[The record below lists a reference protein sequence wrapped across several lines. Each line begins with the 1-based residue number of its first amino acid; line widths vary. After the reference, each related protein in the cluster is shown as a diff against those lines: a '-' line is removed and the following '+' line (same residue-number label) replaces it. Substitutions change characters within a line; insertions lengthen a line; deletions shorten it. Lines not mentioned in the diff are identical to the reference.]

1 MMVRLSGRFST
12 FTVIGIQA
20 CKLTHSYTVLTGN
33 FLALSAF
40 FRSYSFASNGAFQNR
55 GGAEMCWRIIW
66 IIFLFH
72 NGCFRPRLC
81 KNSDFREFHGKMFS
95 VFINASALSVR

>member
-55 GGAEMCWRIIW
+55 GGGRNVLAHHLDHFPVPQRLLLAEA
-66 IIFLFH
+66 
-72 NGCFRPRLC
+72 
-81 KNSDFREFHGKMFS
+81 
-95 VFINASALSVR
+95 V